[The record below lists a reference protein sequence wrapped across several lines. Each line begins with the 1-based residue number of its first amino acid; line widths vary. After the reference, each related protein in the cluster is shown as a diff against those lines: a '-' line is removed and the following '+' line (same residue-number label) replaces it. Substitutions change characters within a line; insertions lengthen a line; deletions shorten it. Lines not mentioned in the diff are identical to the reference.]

1 MLQNLLTAEGLEAAP
16 GQKAR
21 NQDTGG
27 NTNSSRKKNPAQTS
41 QLQSLAER

>member
-1 MLQNLLTAEGLEAAP
+1 MLQNLLTAEGLKAAP

-27 NTNSSRKKNPAQTS
+27 NTNSSRKKKKKNPHKPHSYKA
-41 QLQSLAER
+41 